1 MEVNLRIHIYKLD
14 KTYLARDIATNE
26 ILAAGNTTRGLT
38 DGLKAQIDKQIAKA
52 KLSPAHETPPP
63 VIETA

>member
-1 MEVNLRIHIYKLD
+1 MEVNLRIHIYKMG
-14 KTYLARDIATNE
+14 KTFIAEDIGGQL
-26 ILAAGNTTRGLT
+26 LAAGSTPRGLVE
-38 DGLKAQIDKQIAKA
+38 GIKVEIEKQVAKA